1 MPDSSL
7 SAIKDA
13 KSGNIRKILDAVVCV
28 APESVAIPETFTVNG
43 VL

>member
-7 SAIKDA
+7 AEIKGA

-28 APESVAIPETFTVNG
+28 APMDVEIPATFTVNG
-43 VL
+43 IL